1 MPRAGSG
8 DGVHWRCGPS
18 FWDNVIMGGT
28 AGSVVSCRRTF
39 STTSIMSGRA
49 QPRALRLSGPMT
61 VFSCVLFVPSPLL
74 TFHNLSLFWL
84 LFFVSY
90 QLHYHLQYMPASAYQ
105 SLPVHMNHLCPR
117 FFCHIYRCLYML
129 KEAWHEARLTLSQN
143 PVLFILNVFK

>member
-117 FFCHIYRCLYML
+117 FFLSHLPMPLHAKRSMTRSKAHFITKPSSVHIKC
-129 KEAWHEARLTLSQN
+129 
-143 PVLFILNVFK
+143 F